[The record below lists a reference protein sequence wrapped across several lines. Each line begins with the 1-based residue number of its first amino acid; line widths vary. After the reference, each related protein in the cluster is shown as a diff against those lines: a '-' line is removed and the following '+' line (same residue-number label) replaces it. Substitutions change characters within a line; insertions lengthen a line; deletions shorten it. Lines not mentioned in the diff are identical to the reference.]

1 MNRVANNKKTTQNR
15 WLAATERSN
24 RLFREAARLDDE
36 AYDLLSDG
44 VVTSDTLEKFR
55 LAKEQAAA
63 RYAQARKAWE
73 QAKNEFQLT
82 PEDAGDSCG

>member
-1 MNRVANNKKTTQNR
+1 MNRRANNQKTTKTR

-24 RLFREAARLDDE
+24 HLFKEAARLDDE

-55 LAKEQAAA
+55 LAKAAA
-63 RYAQARKAWE
+63 AAKYAQARKAWE
-73 QAKNEFQLT
+73 QAREAFQEQT
-82 PEDAGDSCG
+82 E